1 MRKEQEVVSLGLQL
15 KAEKDL
21 ATQTLRDAEV
31 RLRSVDADK
40 AAYRVEI
47 ENQVRREWE
56 VKARL
61 EIDRHVALEL
71 SRLQKDF
78 ESEVQKR
85 VEADVVQRL
94 ASAAANPTLNAPVLE
109 PLQQESPP
117 RSSTPTNLHGST
129 ILVEPSALTSSLSPN
144 GDLDFP
150 SLTDIS
156 SLSNFDITEET
167 EAESPL
173 MSKKAVKRSSRTP
186 FTRART
192 MFAQPTESSAAPSPM
207 DVSMADPSPLSSNLA
222 GLSLSPRRNKDAQ
235 AIEGF
240 NSSQKSFRAKPNIFA
255 LATDKTGADRW
266 QSTSADDI
274 ATSPHSPSI
283 FHGGYE
289 ETAFDEA
296 LEDEEERSPSRT
308 RKSAPK
314 VQQQQ
319 NDPFAVLASTKE
331 PVKKQRPSLGRAKTS
346 MPAQSGRLSSAP
358 GLFGVMKK
366 DLEIPVIPS
375 RAKSAQDTDEK
386 PAARPKSRLMSGVPV
401 IAASPNRRPPSA
413 KNLTSPTR
421 KMFDTVTGQISREAI
436 QTSPKRPAVAT
447 AAVGAATGKAEGGL
461 RSKKGN
467 EDMIKTALR
476 NQLQGRTLV
485 ELNQARV
492 PQSTEVKDFAAV
504 KVKELKDTL
513 APVWDPE
520 MEGEEGMPSPFLRK
534 NAKVVR

>member
-1 MRKEQEVVSLGLQL
+1 
-15 KAEKDL
+15 
-21 ATQTLRDAEV
+21 
-31 RLRSVDADK
+31 
-40 AAYRVEI
+40 
-47 ENQVRREWE
+47 
-56 VKARL
+56 
-61 EIDRHVALEL
+61 
-71 SRLQKDF
+71 
-78 ESEVQKR
+78 
-85 VEADVVQRL
+85 
-94 ASAAANPTLNAPVLE
+94 
-109 PLQQESPP
+109 
-117 RSSTPTNLHGST
+117 
-129 ILVEPSALTSSLSPN
+129 
-144 GDLDFP
+144 
-150 SLTDIS
+150 
-156 SLSNFDITEET
+156 
-167 EAESPL
+167 
-173 MSKKAVKRSSRTP
+173 
-186 FTRART
+186 
-192 MFAQPTESSAAPSPM
+192 MFAQPTESAAAPSPM

-222 GLSLSPRRNKDAQ
+222 GLSLSPRRNKDTQ
-235 AIEGF
+235 AAEGF
-240 NSSQKSFRAKPNIFA
+240 NSSQKSFRTKPNIFA

-274 ATSPHSPSI
+274 ATSPSSPSI
-283 FHGGYE
+283 FHDGYD
-289 ETAFDEA
+289 ETPFDEA

-314 VQQQQ
+314 AQQQKQ
-319 NDPFAVLASTKE
+319 NDSFTVLASTKE

-358 GLFGVMKK
+358 GLFGQMKK
-366 DLEIPVIPS
+366 DLDIPTIPS
-375 RAKSAQDTDEK
+375 RAKSAQDTDDK
-386 PAARPKSRLMSGVPV
+386 APAARPKSRLTSGVPV
-401 IAASPNRRPPSA
+401 IAASPNRKPPSA

-421 KMFDTVTGQISREAI
+421 KMFDTATGQISREAV
-436 QTSPKRPAVAT
+436 QTSPRRPTAASAT
-447 AAVGAATGKAEGGL
+447 AAAAAAATGKTEGGL